1 MQYNATMLKTESS
14 LRNGADLTSRAVNEL
29 MTVADRI
36 KLQLFLD
43 HSLSLSLS
51 LILKNYLFLSLTVK
65 WKVFP
70 LEQSLIQTQLVKRKM
85 NQHDQEKFFL
95 SFQDRMKKVDRR
107 KNEKVNGRKNEKVN
121 VRKDVIDDYQ

>member
-95 SFQDRMKKVDRR
+95 SFQDRTKKLTEERMKRLTEERMKKLT
-107 KNEKVNGRKNEKVN
+107 
-121 VRKDVIDDYQ
+121 